1 MSSVWCDAE
10 EKLSAGAC
18 EEAQHQEAQL
28 RAVQEGVPQPDQLAG
43 TLEEAFQDLG
53 VSVAPIKY
61 TEVDYF
67 RKN

>member
-18 EEAQHQEAQL
+18 EEAQL